1 MLEGEKLAVAVDRLA
16 VEEPT
21 NNVEFDIGAT
31 AAGRRVDLTDL
42 ELVSVLPADAH
53 TDRYPARGVLG
64 ERGDL
69 AGSHQWVAKRQ
80 EHHAQVETQAGLQC
94 AQRSEPDRTVDP
106 AAVDETDMIRR
117 EDMIDASVG
126 DRGKGGPLGIRIEPA
141 EIVRRAEADLQIAHP
156 NGLLTVSM
164 LSWPASPAARC
175 TAASFHSGDVDI
187 AHSAARFGYFAMAT
201 SSQSSST

>member
-1 MLEGEKLAVAVDRLA
+1 M
-16 VEEPT
+16 
-21 NNVEFDIGAT
+21 
-31 AAGRRVDLTDL
+31 
-42 ELVSVLPADAH
+42 SVLPADAH
-53 TDRYPARGVLG
+53 TDRHPARGVLS

-69 AGSHQWVAKRQ
+69 ASSHQWVAKRQ
-80 EHHAQVETQAGLQC
+80 EHHAQTEPQPGLHC

-106 AAVDETDMIRR
+106 AAVDETDVIRR
-117 EDMIDASVG
+117 KDMIDAGVG
-126 DRGKGGPLGIRIEPA
+126 DRGESSPLGIRIEPA
-141 EIVRRAEADLQIAHP
+141 EIVRRTEANLQVAHP
-156 NGLLTVSM
+156 NGLPTVSM

>member
-1 MLEGEKLAVAVDRLA
+1 M
-16 VEEPT
+16 
-21 NNVEFDIGAT
+21 
-31 AAGRRVDLTDL
+31 
-42 ELVSVLPADAH
+42 SVLPVDTH

-69 AGSHQWVAKRQ
+69 AGSHQWMAKRQ
-80 EHHAQVETQAGLQC
+80 EHHAQAGLQC

-106 AAVDETDMIRR
+106 AAVDETDTIRR

-187 AHSAARFGYFAMAT
+187 AHSAARFGYLAMAT